1 MRVRPLIL
9 LATIAIF
16 VGCEKAP
23 EEPKEL
29 PEVYTI
35 ENFNYLKD
43 PEYRASLDNQV
54 KARGGILRRRDEVV
68 AQMAELDKAGKK
80 STSEYA
86 ELEKKLAA
94 LKEEFDRNREES
106 INLVRIRQQKA
117 VADSQL
123 VAEGKA
129 KAK

>member
-9 LATIAIF
+9 LATIAII

-29 PEVYTI
+29 PEVYTM
-35 ENFNYLKD
+35 ENFNYMKD
-43 PEYRASLDNQV
+43 PEYRAALDSQV
-54 KARGGILRRRDEVV
+54 KARGGILRCRDEVV

-80 STSEYA
+80 STPEYA

-94 LKEEFDRNREES
+94 LKDEFDRNREES
-106 INLVRIRQQKA
+106 LKLIRIRQEKA
-117 VADSQL
+117 AADSQL